1 VLQAYL
7 ATVRSFNQG
16 AQLRNYPGSP
26 FIIQSLLR
34 VQERDKLKVFELHPT
49 DMRSLVGNIAQLE
62 AGRQVAVLHEDGF
75 EGIKKFL
82 PPPSRRA
89 LVLCD
94 PSYELKS
101 DYAKVLDMA
110 ADSLKR
116 FATGTYAVWYPIIPR
131 PEAHDLP
138 RRLKT
143 MTTKAGKS
151 WLHVELTVK
160 SNKTSERGGLPAS
173 GERFDK
179 EELTAAHRS
188 FAFGSRVCVRSAATG
203 RTVVVRINDRGP
215 FAPGRVIDLSQ
226 AAAQELGMVGL
237 GIKPVE
243 LWQLDEGEEECP
255 ETLVTARK
263 AESLKKTQQAK
274 AQTQTQ
280 TQARTQVQ
288 AKAPVRPRVQAKA
301 PASRPNARTA
311 VASRAAPAAKPMA
324 KAAAPAAASATAVA
338 SAASSSR

>member
-1 VLQAYL
+1 MDRNFRRLHWRWL
-7 ATVRSFNQG
+7 AMCAITATLAGCAPAPVAETDAESGALMAGSAGSAGAETMAEGQTPAAVPSAGKRSSRASRA
-16 AQLRNYPGSP
+16 AQPASRSADAKPAEPASP
-26 FIIQSLLR
+26 EESADTPSNPDFA
-34 VQERDKLKVFELHPT
+34 
-49 DMRSLVGNIAQLE
+49 LV
-62 AGRQVAVLHEDGF
+62 
-75 EGIKKFL
+75 
-82 PPPSRRA
+82 PSR
-89 LVLCD
+89 D
-94 PSYELKS
+94 S
-101 DYAKVLDMA
+101 DQQGLA
-110 ADSLKR
+110 S
-116 FATGTYAVWYPIIPR
+116 WYGPGL
-131 PEAHDLP
+131 HG
-138 RRLKT
+138 RLT
-143 MTTKAGKS
+143 
-151 WLHVELTVK
+151 
-160 SNKTSERGGLPAS
+160 AS

-280 TQARTQVQ
+280 TQVRTQVQ

-301 PASRPNARTA
+301 PAPKPNARTA
-311 VASRAAPAAKPMA
+311 VASRAAPAAKPVA
-324 KAAAPAAASATAVA
+324 KAAAPAAAPATAVA

>member
-1 VLQAYL
+1 MDRNFRRLHWRWL
-7 ATVRSFNQG
+7 AMCAITATLAGCAPAPVAETDAESG
-16 AQLRNYPGSP
+16 ALMAGSAG
-26 FIIQSLLR
+26 SA
-34 VQERDKLKVFELHPT
+34 
-49 DMRSLVGNIAQLE
+49 GAE
-62 AGRQVAVLHEDGF
+62 AMAEGQTPVAVPSAGKRSSRASRATQPASRSADARPSEPASPEESADTPSNPDFALV
-75 EGIKKFL
+75 
-82 PPPSRRA
+82 PSR
-89 LVLCD
+89 D
-94 PSYELKS
+94 S
-101 DYAKVLDMA
+101 DQQGLA
-110 ADSLKR
+110 S
-116 FATGTYAVWYPIIPR
+116 WYGPGL
-131 PEAHDLP
+131 HG
-138 RRLKT
+138 RLT
-143 MTTKAGKS
+143 
-151 WLHVELTVK
+151 
-160 SNKTSERGGLPAS
+160 AS

-301 PASRPNARTA
+301 TAPRPNARTA
-311 VASRAAPAAKPMA
+311 VASRAAPAARPVA
-324 KAAAPAAASATAVA
+324 KAAAPAAPAAASATAVA

>member
-1 VLQAYL
+1 MDRNFRRLHWRWL
-7 ATVRSFNQG
+7 AMCAITATLAGCAPAPVAETDAESGALMAGSAGSAGAEALAESQTPAAVPSAGKRSG
-16 AQLRNYPGSP
+16 RASRAAQPASRSADARPSEPASP
-26 FIIQSLLR
+26 EESADTPSNPDFA
-34 VQERDKLKVFELHPT
+34 
-49 DMRSLVGNIAQLE
+49 LV
-62 AGRQVAVLHEDGF
+62 
-75 EGIKKFL
+75 
-82 PPPSRRA
+82 PSR
-89 LVLCD
+89 D
-94 PSYELKS
+94 S
-101 DYAKVLDMA
+101 DQQGLA
-110 ADSLKR
+110 S
-116 FATGTYAVWYPIIPR
+116 WYGPGLHGR
-131 PEAHDLP
+131 
-138 RRLKT
+138 
-143 MTTKAGKS
+143 MT
-151 WLHVELTVK
+151 
-160 SNKTSERGGLPAS
+160 AS

-255 ETLVTARK
+255 ETLVTAKK

-274 AQTQTQ
+274 AQTQ

-301 PASRPNARTA
+301 PAPRSNARTA
-311 VASRAAPAAKPMA
+311 VASRAAPAAKPVA
-324 KAAAPAAASATAVA
+324 KAAAPAAVSATAVA
-338 SAASSSR
+338 SAASSPR

>member
-1 VLQAYL
+1 MD
-7 ATVRSFNQG
+7 RSFRRLHWRWLAMCAITATLAGCAPAPVAETDAESG
-16 AQLRNYPGSP
+16 ALMAGSAGSAGAESMAEGQTP
-26 FIIQSLLR
+26 AAVPSAG
-34 VQERDKLKVFELHPT
+34 K
-49 DMRSLVGNIAQLE
+49 RSSRASRATPPARPSEPASSEESADTPSNPDFALV
-62 AGRQVAVLHEDGF
+62 
-75 EGIKKFL
+75 
-82 PPPSRRA
+82 PSR
-89 LVLCD
+89 D
-94 PSYELKS
+94 S
-101 DYAKVLDMA
+101 DQQGLA
-110 ADSLKR
+110 S
-116 FATGTYAVWYPIIPR
+116 WYGPGL
-131 PEAHDLP
+131 HG
-138 RRLKT
+138 RLT
-143 MTTKAGKS
+143 
-151 WLHVELTVK
+151 
-160 SNKTSERGGLPAS
+160 AS

-311 VASRAAPAAKPMA
+311 VASRAAPAAKPVA

>member
-1 VLQAYL
+1 MDRNFRRLHWRWL
-7 ATVRSFNQG
+7 AMCAITATLAGCAPAPVAETDAESGALMAGSAGSAGAEAMAEGQTPAAVPSAGKRSSR
-16 AQLRNYPGSP
+16 ASRATPPASRSADARPSEPASP
-26 FIIQSLLR
+26 EESADTPSNPDFA
-34 VQERDKLKVFELHPT
+34 
-49 DMRSLVGNIAQLE
+49 LV
-62 AGRQVAVLHEDGF
+62 
-75 EGIKKFL
+75 
-82 PPPSRRA
+82 PSR
-89 LVLCD
+89 D
-94 PSYELKS
+94 S
-101 DYAKVLDMA
+101 DQQGLA
-110 ADSLKR
+110 S
-116 FATGTYAVWYPIIPR
+116 WYGPGL
-131 PEAHDLP
+131 HG
-138 RRLKT
+138 RLT
-143 MTTKAGKS
+143 
-151 WLHVELTVK
+151 
-160 SNKTSERGGLPAS
+160 AS

-274 AQTQTQ
+274 GQTQ

-301 PASRPNARTA
+301 PAPRPNARTA
-311 VASRAAPAAKPMA
+311 VASRAVPAAKPVA
-324 KAAAPAAASATAVA
+324 KAAAPAAASSTAVA
-338 SAASSSR
+338 SAASNAR

>member
-1 VLQAYL
+1 MDRNFRRLHWRWL
-7 ATVRSFNQG
+7 AMCAITATLAGCAPAPVAETDAESGALMAGSAGSAGVEAMAEGQTPAAVPSAGKRSSR
-16 AQLRNYPGSP
+16 ASRAAPPASRSADARPSEPASP
-26 FIIQSLLR
+26 EESADTPSNPDFA
-34 VQERDKLKVFELHPT
+34 
-49 DMRSLVGNIAQLE
+49 LV
-62 AGRQVAVLHEDGF
+62 
-75 EGIKKFL
+75 
-82 PPPSRRA
+82 PSR
-89 LVLCD
+89 D
-94 PSYELKS
+94 S
-101 DYAKVLDMA
+101 DQQGLA
-110 ADSLKR
+110 S
-116 FATGTYAVWYPIIPR
+116 WYGPGL
-131 PEAHDLP
+131 HG
-138 RRLKT
+138 RLT
-143 MTTKAGKS
+143 
-151 WLHVELTVK
+151 
-160 SNKTSERGGLPAS
+160 AS

-274 AQTQTQ
+274 GQTQ

-301 PASRPNARTA
+301 PAPRPNARTA
-311 VASRAAPAAKPMA
+311 VASRAVPAARPVA

>member
-1 VLQAYL
+1 MDRNFRRLHWRWL
-7 ATVRSFNQG
+7 AMCAITATLAGCAPAPVAETDAESGALMAGSAGSAGAEAMAEGQTPAAVPSAGKRSSR
-16 AQLRNYPGSP
+16 ASRATPPASRSADARPSEPASP
-26 FIIQSLLR
+26 EESADTPSNPDFA
-34 VQERDKLKVFELHPT
+34 
-49 DMRSLVGNIAQLE
+49 LV
-62 AGRQVAVLHEDGF
+62 
-75 EGIKKFL
+75 
-82 PPPSRRA
+82 PSR
-89 LVLCD
+89 D
-94 PSYELKS
+94 S
-101 DYAKVLDMA
+101 DQQGLA
-110 ADSLKR
+110 S
-116 FATGTYAVWYPIIPR
+116 WYGPGL
-131 PEAHDLP
+131 HG
-138 RRLKT
+138 RLT
-143 MTTKAGKS
+143 
-151 WLHVELTVK
+151 
-160 SNKTSERGGLPAS
+160 AS

-274 AQTQTQ
+274 GQTQ

-288 AKAPVRPRVQAKA
+288 
-301 PASRPNARTA
+301 
-311 VASRAAPAAKPMA
+311 
-324 KAAAPAAASATAVA
+324 
-338 SAASSSR
+338 

>member
-1 VLQAYL
+1 MDRNFRRLHWRWL
-7 ATVRSFNQG
+7 AMCAITATLAGCAPAPVAETDAESGALLAGSAGSAGAEAMAEGQTPAAVPSAGKRSSRASRA
-16 AQLRNYPGSP
+16 AQPATRSADARPSEPASP
-26 FIIQSLLR
+26 EESANTPSNPDFA
-34 VQERDKLKVFELHPT
+34 
-49 DMRSLVGNIAQLE
+49 LV
-62 AGRQVAVLHEDGF
+62 
-75 EGIKKFL
+75 
-82 PPPSRRA
+82 PSR
-89 LVLCD
+89 D
-94 PSYELKS
+94 S
-101 DYAKVLDMA
+101 DQQGLA
-110 ADSLKR
+110 S
-116 FATGTYAVWYPIIPR
+116 WYGPGL
-131 PEAHDLP
+131 HG
-138 RRLKT
+138 RLT
-143 MTTKAGKS
+143 
-151 WLHVELTVK
+151 
-160 SNKTSERGGLPAS
+160 AS

-274 AQTQTQ
+274 GQTQ

-311 VASRAAPAAKPMA
+311 VASRAAPVAKPVA

>member
-1 VLQAYL
+1 MDRNFRRLHWRWL
-7 ATVRSFNQG
+7 AMCAITATLAGCAPAPVAETDAESGALMAGSAGSAGAEAMAEGQTPAAVPSAGKRSSRTSRA
-16 AQLRNYPGSP
+16 AQPATRSADARPSEPASP
-26 FIIQSLLR
+26 EESANTPSNPDFA
-34 VQERDKLKVFELHPT
+34 
-49 DMRSLVGNIAQLE
+49 LV
-62 AGRQVAVLHEDGF
+62 
-75 EGIKKFL
+75 
-82 PPPSRRA
+82 PSR
-89 LVLCD
+89 D
-94 PSYELKS
+94 S
-101 DYAKVLDMA
+101 DQQGLA
-110 ADSLKR
+110 S
-116 FATGTYAVWYPIIPR
+116 WYGPGL
-131 PEAHDLP
+131 HG
-138 RRLKT
+138 RLT
-143 MTTKAGKS
+143 
-151 WLHVELTVK
+151 
-160 SNKTSERGGLPAS
+160 AS

-263 AESLKKTQQAK
+263 AESLKKTQQARG
-274 AQTQTQ
+274 QTQ

-301 PASRPNARTA
+301 PAPRPNARTA
-311 VASRAAPAAKPMA
+311 VASRAVPAAKPVA

>member
-1 VLQAYL
+1 MDRNFRRLHWRWL
-7 ATVRSFNQG
+7 AMCAITATLAGCAPAPVAETDAESGALIAGSGGSAGAEAMAEGQTPAAVPSAGKRSSRASRATQP
-16 AQLRNYPGSP
+16 ASRSADAKSSEPASP
-26 FIIQSLLR
+26 EESADTPSNPDFA
-34 VQERDKLKVFELHPT
+34 
-49 DMRSLVGNIAQLE
+49 LV
-62 AGRQVAVLHEDGF
+62 
-75 EGIKKFL
+75 
-82 PPPSRRA
+82 PSR
-89 LVLCD
+89 D
-94 PSYELKS
+94 S
-101 DYAKVLDMA
+101 DQQGLA
-110 ADSLKR
+110 S
-116 FATGTYAVWYPIIPR
+116 WYGPGL
-131 PEAHDLP
+131 HG
-138 RRLKT
+138 RLT
-143 MTTKAGKS
+143 
-151 WLHVELTVK
+151 
-160 SNKTSERGGLPAS
+160 AS

-274 AQTQTQ
+274 GQTQ

-301 PASRPNARTA
+301 PAPRPNARTA
-311 VASRAAPAAKPMA
+311 VASRAVPAARPVA

>member
-1 VLQAYL
+1 MDRHFRRLRWRWLAMCAITATLAGCAPAPVAETDAESGALMAGSAGSAAAQAMAEGQTPAAVPSAGKRSGRASR
-7 ATVRSFNQG
+7 ATQPANRS
-16 AQLRNYPGSP
+16 ADARPSEPASP
-26 FIIQSLLR
+26 
-34 VQERDKLKVFELHPT
+34 
-49 DMRSLVGNIAQLE
+49 
-62 AGRQVAVLHEDGF
+62 EDGADTPSNPDF
-75 EGIKKFL
+75 AL
-82 PPPSRRA
+82 VPSR
-89 LVLCD
+89 D
-94 PSYELKS
+94 S
-101 DYAKVLDMA
+101 DQQGLA
-110 ADSLKR
+110 S
-116 FATGTYAVWYPIIPR
+116 WYGPGL
-131 PEAHDLP
+131 HG
-138 RRLKT
+138 RLT
-143 MTTKAGKS
+143 
-151 WLHVELTVK
+151 
-160 SNKTSERGGLPAS
+160 AS

-280 TQARTQVQ
+280 VRTQVQ

-301 PASRPNARTA
+301 PAPRPNARTA
-311 VASRAAPAAKPMA
+311 VASRAAAPAAKPVA
-324 KAAAPAAASATAVA
+324 KAAAPAAASTTAVA
-338 SAASSSR
+338 SAASGSR

>member
-1 VLQAYL
+1 MDRNFRRLHWRWL
-7 ATVRSFNQG
+7 AMCAITATLAGCAPAPVAETDAESGALMAGSAGSAGAEAMAEGHTPAAVPSAGKRSSR
-16 AQLRNYPGSP
+16 ASRATPPASRSADARPSEPASP
-26 FIIQSLLR
+26 EESSDTPSNPDFA
-34 VQERDKLKVFELHPT
+34 
-49 DMRSLVGNIAQLE
+49 LV
-62 AGRQVAVLHEDGF
+62 
-75 EGIKKFL
+75 
-82 PPPSRRA
+82 PSR
-89 LVLCD
+89 D
-94 PSYELKS
+94 S
-101 DYAKVLDMA
+101 DQQGLA
-110 ADSLKR
+110 S
-116 FATGTYAVWYPIIPR
+116 WYGPGL
-131 PEAHDLP
+131 HG
-138 RRLKT
+138 RLT
-143 MTTKAGKS
+143 
-151 WLHVELTVK
+151 
-160 SNKTSERGGLPAS
+160 AS

-255 ETLVTARK
+255 ETLVTASK
-263 AESLKKTQQAK
+263 AESLKKTQQAR

-311 VASRAAPAAKPMA
+311 VASRAAPAAKPVA

>member
-1 VLQAYL
+1 MDRGFRRLHWRWL
-7 ATVRSFNQG
+7 AMCAITATLAGCAPAPVAQSDAESG
-16 AQLRNYPGSP
+16 ALTAGAAAMDEGQTPAAVPSAGKRGGRTSRTAQPASKSP
-26 FIIQSLLR
+26 DAKPSESASPEDSAEAPSNPDFA
-34 VQERDKLKVFELHPT
+34 
-49 DMRSLVGNIAQLE
+49 LV
-62 AGRQVAVLHEDGF
+62 
-75 EGIKKFL
+75 
-82 PPPSRRA
+82 PSR
-89 LVLCD
+89 
-94 PSYELKS
+94 
-101 DYAKVLDMA
+101 
-110 ADSLKR
+110 DSAQQGL
-116 FATGTYAVWYPIIPR
+116 ASGYGPGL
-131 PEAHDLP
+131 HG
-138 RRLKT
+138 RLT
-143 MTTKAGKS
+143 
-151 WLHVELTVK
+151 
-160 SNKTSERGGLPAS
+160 AS

-301 PASRPNARTA
+301 PAPRPNSRTA
-311 VASRAAPAAKPMA
+311 VASRAAPAARPVA

>member
-1 VLQAYL
+1 MDRNFRRLHWRWL
-7 ATVRSFNQG
+7 AMCAITATLAGCAPAPVAETDAESGALMAGSAGAAGAEAMAEGQTPAAVPSAGKRS
-16 AQLRNYPGSP
+16 S
-26 FIIQSLLR
+26 
-34 VQERDKLKVFELHPT
+34 
-49 DMRSLVGNIAQLE
+49 RSSRATPP
-62 AGRQVAVLHEDGF
+62 AGRSADARPSEPASPEESADTPSNPDFALV
-75 EGIKKFL
+75 
-82 PPPSRRA
+82 PSR
-89 LVLCD
+89 D
-94 PSYELKS
+94 S
-101 DYAKVLDMA
+101 DQQGLA
-110 ADSLKR
+110 S
-116 FATGTYAVWYPIIPR
+116 WYGPGL
-131 PEAHDLP
+131 HG
-138 RRLKT
+138 RLT
-143 MTTKAGKS
+143 
-151 WLHVELTVK
+151 
-160 SNKTSERGGLPAS
+160 AS

-301 PASRPNARTA
+301 PAPRPNARTA
-311 VASRAAPAAKPMA
+311 VASRAAPAAKPVA

>member
-1 VLQAYL
+1 MDRNFRRLHWRWL
-7 ATVRSFNQG
+7 AMCAITATLAGCAPAPVAETDAESGALMAGSAGSAGAEAMAEGQTPAAVPSAGKRSSR
-16 AQLRNYPGSP
+16 ASRATPPAS
-26 FIIQSLLR
+26 
-34 VQERDKLKVFELHPT
+34 
-49 DMRSLVGNIAQLE
+49 RSADARPSEPASSEESADTPSNPDFALV
-62 AGRQVAVLHEDGF
+62 
-75 EGIKKFL
+75 
-82 PPPSRRA
+82 PSR
-89 LVLCD
+89 D
-94 PSYELKS
+94 S
-101 DYAKVLDMA
+101 DQQGLA
-110 ADSLKR
+110 S
-116 FATGTYAVWYPIIPR
+116 WYGPGL
-131 PEAHDLP
+131 HG
-138 RRLKT
+138 RLT
-143 MTTKAGKS
+143 
-151 WLHVELTVK
+151 
-160 SNKTSERGGLPAS
+160 AS

-311 VASRAAPAAKPMA
+311 VASRAAPAAKPVA

>member
-1 VLQAYL
+1 MDRNFRRLHWRWL
-7 ATVRSFNQG
+7 AMCAITATLAGCAPAPVAETDAESGALMAGSAGSTGAEAMAEGQTPAAVPSAGKRSSR
-16 AQLRNYPGSP
+16 ASRATPP
-26 FIIQSLLR
+26 
-34 VQERDKLKVFELHPT
+34 
-49 DMRSLVGNIAQLE
+49 
-62 AGRQVAVLHEDGF
+62 AGRSADARPSEPASPEESADTPSNPDFALV
-75 EGIKKFL
+75 
-82 PPPSRRA
+82 PSR
-89 LVLCD
+89 D
-94 PSYELKS
+94 S
-101 DYAKVLDMA
+101 DQQGLA
-110 ADSLKR
+110 S
-116 FATGTYAVWYPIIPR
+116 WYGPGL
-131 PEAHDLP
+131 HG
-138 RRLKT
+138 RLT
-143 MTTKAGKS
+143 
-151 WLHVELTVK
+151 
-160 SNKTSERGGLPAS
+160 AS

-274 AQTQTQ
+274 GQTQ

-301 PASRPNARTA
+301 PAPRPNARTA
-311 VASRAAPAAKPMA
+311 VASRAAPAARPVA

>member
-1 VLQAYL
+1 MDRNFRRLHWRWL
-7 ATVRSFNQG
+7 AMCAITATLAGCAPAPVAETDAESGALMAGSAGSAGAEAMAEGQTPAAVPSAGKRSSRASRA
-16 AQLRNYPGSP
+16 AQPATRSADARPSEPASP
-26 FIIQSLLR
+26 EESADTPSNPDFA
-34 VQERDKLKVFELHPT
+34 
-49 DMRSLVGNIAQLE
+49 LV
-62 AGRQVAVLHEDGF
+62 
-75 EGIKKFL
+75 
-82 PPPSRRA
+82 PSR
-89 LVLCD
+89 D
-94 PSYELKS
+94 S
-101 DYAKVLDMA
+101 DQQGLA
-110 ADSLKR
+110 S
-116 FATGTYAVWYPIIPR
+116 WYGPGL
-131 PEAHDLP
+131 HG
-138 RRLKT
+138 RLT
-143 MTTKAGKS
+143 
-151 WLHVELTVK
+151 
-160 SNKTSERGGLPAS
+160 AS

-263 AESLKKTQQAK
+263 AESLKKTQQAR

-301 PASRPNARTA
+301 PAPRPNARTA
-311 VASRAAPAAKPMA
+311 VASRAAPAAKPVA
-324 KAAAPAAASATAVA
+324 KAAAPAAASATATAVA

>member
-1 VLQAYL
+1 MDRNFRRLHWRWL
-7 ATVRSFNQG
+7 AMCAITATLAGCAPAPVAETDAETGALMAGSAGSAGAEALAEGQTPAAVPSAGKRSG
-16 AQLRNYPGSP
+16 RASRAAQPASRSADASP
-26 FIIQSLLR
+26 PEPASPEESADTPSNPDFA
-34 VQERDKLKVFELHPT
+34 
-49 DMRSLVGNIAQLE
+49 LV
-62 AGRQVAVLHEDGF
+62 
-75 EGIKKFL
+75 
-82 PPPSRRA
+82 PSR
-89 LVLCD
+89 D
-94 PSYELKS
+94 S
-101 DYAKVLDMA
+101 DQQGLA
-110 ADSLKR
+110 S
-116 FATGTYAVWYPIIPR
+116 WYGPGL
-131 PEAHDLP
+131 HG
-138 RRLKT
+138 RLT
-143 MTTKAGKS
+143 
-151 WLHVELTVK
+151 
-160 SNKTSERGGLPAS
+160 AS

-280 TQARTQVQ
+280 ARPQVQ

-301 PASRPNARTA
+301 PAPRPNARTA
-311 VASRAAPAAKPMA
+311 VASRAAPAAKPVA

-338 SAASSSR
+338 SAASNSR

>member
-1 VLQAYL
+1 MDRGFRRLHWRWL
-7 ATVRSFNQG
+7 AMCAITATLAGCAPAPVAQSDAESG
-16 AQLRNYPGSP
+16 ALTAGAAAMDEGQTPAAVPSAGKRGGRTSRAAQPASKSP
-26 FIIQSLLR
+26 DAKPSESASPEDSAEAPSNPDFA
-34 VQERDKLKVFELHPT
+34 
-49 DMRSLVGNIAQLE
+49 LV
-62 AGRQVAVLHEDGF
+62 
-75 EGIKKFL
+75 
-82 PPPSRRA
+82 PSR
-89 LVLCD
+89 D
-94 PSYELKS
+94 S
-101 DYAKVLDMA
+101 DQQGLA
-110 ADSLKR
+110 S
-116 FATGTYAVWYPIIPR
+116 WYGPGL
-131 PEAHDLP
+131 HG
-138 RRLKT
+138 RLT
-143 MTTKAGKS
+143 
-151 WLHVELTVK
+151 
-160 SNKTSERGGLPAS
+160 AS

-203 RTVVVRINDRGP
+203 KTVVVRINDRGP

-263 AESLKKTQQAK
+263 AESLKKAQQAK

-280 TQARTQVQ
+280 TQVRTQVQ

-301 PASRPNARTA
+301 PAPRPNARTA
-311 VASRAAPAAKPMA
+311 VASRAAPAAKPVA

>member
-1 VLQAYL
+1 MDRGFRRLHWRWL
-7 ATVRSFNQG
+7 AMCAITATLAGCAPAPVAQSDAESGALMAGSAGSAGAEAMAEGQTPAAVPSAGKRSSR
-16 AQLRNYPGSP
+16 ASRATPPASRSADARPSEPASP
-26 FIIQSLLR
+26 EESADTPSNPDFA
-34 VQERDKLKVFELHPT
+34 
-49 DMRSLVGNIAQLE
+49 LV
-62 AGRQVAVLHEDGF
+62 
-75 EGIKKFL
+75 
-82 PPPSRRA
+82 PSR
-89 LVLCD
+89 D
-94 PSYELKS
+94 S
-101 DYAKVLDMA
+101 DQQGLA
-110 ADSLKR
+110 S
-116 FATGTYAVWYPIIPR
+116 WYGPGL
-131 PEAHDLP
+131 HG
-138 RRLKT
+138 RLT
-143 MTTKAGKS
+143 
-151 WLHVELTVK
+151 
-160 SNKTSERGGLPAS
+160 AS

-274 AQTQTQ
+274 GQTQ

-301 PASRPNARTA
+301 PAPRPNARTA
-311 VASRAAPAAKPMA
+311 VASRAAPAARPVA

>member
-1 VLQAYL
+1 MDRNFRRLHWRWLAMCAITATLAGCAPAPVAETDAESGALMAGSAGSAGAEAMAEGQAPAAVPSAGKRSSRASR
-7 ATVRSFNQG
+7 ATPPASRS
-16 AQLRNYPGSP
+16 ADARPSEPASP
-26 FIIQSLLR
+26 EESADTPSNPDFA
-34 VQERDKLKVFELHPT
+34 
-49 DMRSLVGNIAQLE
+49 LV
-62 AGRQVAVLHEDGF
+62 
-75 EGIKKFL
+75 
-82 PPPSRRA
+82 PSR
-89 LVLCD
+89 D
-94 PSYELKS
+94 S
-101 DYAKVLDMA
+101 DQQGLA
-110 ADSLKR
+110 S
-116 FATGTYAVWYPIIPR
+116 WYGPGL
-131 PEAHDLP
+131 HG
-138 RRLKT
+138 RLT
-143 MTTKAGKS
+143 
-151 WLHVELTVK
+151 
-160 SNKTSERGGLPAS
+160 AS
-173 GERFDK
+173 GERIDK

-280 TQARTQVQ
+280 ARTQVQ

-301 PASRPNARTA
+301 PAPRPNARTA
-311 VASRAAPAAKPMA
+311 VASSRAVPAAKPVA

>member
-1 VLQAYL
+1 MD
-7 ATVRSFNQG
+7 RSFRRLHWRWLAMCAITATLAGCAPAPVAETDAESG
-16 AQLRNYPGSP
+16 ALMAGSAGSAGAEAMAEGQTP
-26 FIIQSLLR
+26 AAVPSAGKR
-34 VQERDKLKVFELHPT
+34 SSRASRATPPASRSADARPSEPASPEERADTPSNPDFA
-49 DMRSLVGNIAQLE
+49 LV
-62 AGRQVAVLHEDGF
+62 
-75 EGIKKFL
+75 
-82 PPPSRRA
+82 PSR
-89 LVLCD
+89 D
-94 PSYELKS
+94 S
-101 DYAKVLDMA
+101 DQQGLA
-110 ADSLKR
+110 S
-116 FATGTYAVWYPIIPR
+116 WYGPGL
-131 PEAHDLP
+131 HG
-138 RRLKT
+138 RLT
-143 MTTKAGKS
+143 
-151 WLHVELTVK
+151 
-160 SNKTSERGGLPAS
+160 AS

-280 TQARTQVQ
+280 ARTRVQ

-301 PASRPNARTA
+301 PAPRPNARTA
-311 VASRAAPAAKPMA
+311 VASRAAPAARPVA

>member
-1 VLQAYL
+1 MDRNFRRLHWRWLAMCAITATLAGCAPAPVAETDAESGALMAGAAGA
-7 ATVRSFNQG
+7 ATVAEGQTPAVVPSAGKRGGRTSRA
-16 AQLRNYPGSP
+16 AQPASKSSDAKPSEPASP
-26 FIIQSLLR
+26 EDSAEAPSNPDFA
-34 VQERDKLKVFELHPT
+34 
-49 DMRSLVGNIAQLE
+49 LV
-62 AGRQVAVLHEDGF
+62 
-75 EGIKKFL
+75 
-82 PPPSRRA
+82 PSR
-89 LVLCD
+89 D
-94 PSYELKS
+94 S
-101 DYAKVLDMA
+101 DQQGLA
-110 ADSLKR
+110 S
-116 FATGTYAVWYPIIPR
+116 WYGPGL
-131 PEAHDLP
+131 HG
-138 RRLKT
+138 RLT
-143 MTTKAGKS
+143 
-151 WLHVELTVK
+151 
-160 SNKTSERGGLPAS
+160 AS

-274 AQTQTQ
+274 AQAQ

-301 PASRPNARTA
+301 PAPRPNARTA
-311 VASRAAPAAKPMA
+311 VASRAAPAARPVA